1 MNNEKLDVVFIAEFQ
16 QKIKHVRDLVNQ
28 SKEKDGEI
36 SFLKSKTSDLK
47 DTLEYWQK
55 NLIR

>member
-1 MNNEKLDVVFIAEFQ
+1 MKKLDVVFIAEFQ
-16 QKIKHVRDLVNQ
+16 QKIKRVRDLVYQ

>member
-1 MNNEKLDVVFIAEFQ
+1 MKKLDVVFIAEFQ
-16 QKIKHVRDLVNQ
+16 QKIKHVRDLVYQ
-28 SKEKDGEI
+28 SKEKDEEI